1 MLIAIIQALLVLA
14 ALVTVVP
21 VFLLTLF
28 FCVRDLFW
36 ALLDRILVRFREPTS
51 LTVPLNPS
59 ASTAT
64 FLAEA
69 KNTSF
74 PIHIVH
80 GPERLRPAASAI
92 PTQQQ
97 EVGSGVASVT
107 GEKVTG
113 DEQIA
118 QGEDATSQEAVGSTV
133 AVTIQSAGGD
143 EGREKDDA
151 FKGRGKVRAASPL
164 ASVAGDWHLLGLP
177 RRISLSF
184 VHSLAGIYMHA
195 YNRTTVYEQQKLVNL
210 VINRPP
216 GTPLITISNHM
227 ST

>member
-1 MLIAIIQALLVLA
+1 M
-14 ALVTVVP
+14 
-21 VFLLTLF
+21 
-28 FCVRDLFW
+28 W

-59 ASTAT
+59 ASTTT
-64 FLAEA
+64 FLAES

-74 PIHIVH
+74 PIHVVH
-80 GPERLRPAASAI
+80 GPERLRPAASGI
-92 PTQQQ
+92 VTQQQ
-97 EVGSGVASVT
+97 EDGAGDASVT
-107 GEKVTG
+107 VENEKAAPGV
-113 DEQIA
+113 DKA
-118 QGEDATSQEAVGSTV
+118 SQEAPGSTV
-133 AVTIQSAGGD
+133 AVTIQGEDRD
-143 EGREKDDA
+143 EGGEKLDEVN
-151 FKGRGKVRAASPL
+151 GRGKVRAASPL
-164 ASVAGDWHLLGLP
+164 ASVAGDGHLLGLP